1 MWEAI
6 LILVLSTQLLLALL
20 TPCDAVVT
28 RSHLVGKQHYYTGVR
43 TAEQSLKSTL
53 SFLTVR

>member
-20 TPCDAVVT
+20 TPCDAAVT
-28 RSHLVGKQHYYTGVR
+28 RSHLVGKQQHYTGVR
-43 TAEQSLKSTL
+43 TAEQSLKSKL
-53 SFLTVR
+53 SFLTVK